1 MTDLPCIPL
10 LAGGRLRDIP
20 VAAIRPSVRNP
31 RTDAAAALDGMTAS
45 LGAGMVQFP
54 LVVAVSDDAYEL
66 IDGERRWRGAKAAG
80 MSTLTCVVC
89 EGGSPSATLFTQ
101 IIANLHRQDLGPL
114 DEAAALKAAWLVL
127 NAQDMGLGAQ
137 ADAILGAAPQ
147 LADVLVPLRRM
158 LDDAGWNFSAPPV
171 AQTILLARLGLG
183 MSATTLRKKLQVL
196 GATEAI
202 QTVARTHRLT
212 AASIRALMTL
222 ELEPQTTLLTAIEA
236 DPPLATQVR
245 AIVQGVTKKGR
256 TMDEAISVVSG
267 RGQAGNP
274 PDADLTRAGASD
286 PAPARADAVNGDTN
300 GAKATAPAR
309 PPISDDAAMDA
320 VLPLIEL
327 AQSLDTTLTRLRGLL
342 GASATLA
349 DLPDPWGGYAA
360 EAVRLMRNRVQPYM
374 SE

>member
-127 NAQDMGLGAQ
+127 NAQDVGLGAQ

-147 LADVLVPLRRM
+147 LADVLGPLRRM
-158 LDDAGWNFSAPPV
+158 LEEAGWNFSAPPV
-171 AQTILLARLGLG
+171 AQAVFLERLGLG

-245 AIVQGVTKKGR
+245 AIVQL
-256 TMDEAISVVSG
+256 S
-267 RGQAGNP
+267 
-274 PDADLTRAGASD
+274 
-286 PAPARADAVNGDTN
+286 
-300 GAKATAPAR
+300 
-309 PPISDDAAMDA
+309 
-320 VLPLIEL
+320 LIHI
-327 AQSLDTTLTRLRGLL
+327 
-342 GASATLA
+342 
-349 DLPDPWGGYAA
+349 
-360 EAVRLMRNRVQPYM
+360 
-374 SE
+374 